1 MVTIIDI
8 CDDMIRI
15 ELCVFL
21 LQETTKEAENKNRSQ
36 EKIFEEETLLAALE
50 NVHY

>member
-21 LQETTKEAENKNRSQ
+21 LQETTKEEGQAGKQKQITGEN
-36 EKIFEEETLLAALE
+36 L
-50 NVHY
+50 